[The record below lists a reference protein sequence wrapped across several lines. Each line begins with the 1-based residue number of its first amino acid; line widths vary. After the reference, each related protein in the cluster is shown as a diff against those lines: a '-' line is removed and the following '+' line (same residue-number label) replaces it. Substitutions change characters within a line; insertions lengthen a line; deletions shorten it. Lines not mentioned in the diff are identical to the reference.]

1 MKTKFVKFIKFN
13 HFIEVCDPV
22 LTSYDREKINVL
34 VFRAEFIFTSGYT
47 ELNDKFAVH
56 RTNLDWSKK
65 NQSFPQRLFRQHG

>member
-65 NQSFPQRLFRQHG
+65 KSELSPKAF